1 MRVYE
6 LAAFAAADQA
16 AARGVSE
23 LIQFACWR
31 PGASSIA
38 RIAAAVSSP
47 TMKET
52 AASACSR
59 WQCWLPRR
67 SVTGGVFV
75 AIPGGAS
82 NQGSLARSATGSG
95 TLTWL
100 VIGWHGLVGDLGEL
114 AGRRALGGR
123 FQR

>member
-1 MRVYE
+1 
-6 LAAFAAADQA
+6 
-16 AARGVSE
+16 
-23 LIQFACWR
+23 
-31 PGASSIA
+31 
-38 RIAAAVSSP
+38 
-47 TMKET
+47 
-52 AASACSR
+52 
-59 WQCWLPRR
+59 
-67 SVTGGVFV
+67 VFV

>member
-47 TMKET
+47 TMKEPPLRH
-52 AASACSR
+52 AAAGNAGCRVDPSPVGCSSPFPAAPAIRVR
-59 WQCWLPRR
+59 W
-67 SVTGGVFV
+67 
-75 AIPGGAS
+75 PGGD
-82 NQGSLARSATGSG
+82 RSG

>member
-16 AARGVSE
+16 AAGGVSE

-67 SVTGGVFV
+67 SVTGGCSSPFPAAP
-75 AIPGGAS
+75 AIRVRWPGGD
-82 NQGSLARSATGSG
+82 RSGM
-95 TLTWL
+95 LTWL